1 MTPSVLL
8 YLRALVFYT
17 GVMTTL
23 CVFAPLALFIR
34 PLPYRTRYRLIIQTW
49 AHLNIRWLETTCRL
63 GFRVTGTEHL
73 PDGPA
78 IIFCKHQSAWETFA
92 LQEVFPP
99 YVWVL
104 KREVLWLPLFG
115 WGLATLDPIAI
126 DRKAGT
132 AALRQIVRTG
142 SARLESGLGVII
154 FPEGTRVRL
163 GERRRYEPGGG
174 MLAARSGFPVVP
186 VAHNAGLF
194 WPRQSWIKYP
204 GTIDVVI
211 GPVIDP
217 AGKSATEITVIAEDW
232 IEATCERLAASPAR
246 A

>member
-1 MTPSVLL
+1 MIPSVLL
-8 YLRALVFYT
+8 YLRGLLFYT
-17 GVMTTL
+17 GVFTTL
-23 CVFAPLALFIR
+23 CVFAPLALLVR
-34 PLPYRTRYRLIIQTW
+34 PLPYRTRYRLIIETW
-49 AHLNIRWLETTCRL
+49 VRLNSWWLEKSCRL
-63 GFRVTGTEHL
+63 GFRVSGAEHL

-92 LQEVFPP
+92 LHEVFPP

-132 AALRQIVRTG
+132 AALRQILRTG
-142 SARLESGLGVII
+142 SARLRDGLGIMI

-174 MLAARSGFPVVP
+174 MLAVRSGFPVVP
-186 VAHNAGLF
+186 VAHNAGRY
-194 WPRQSWIKYP
+194 WPRQSLIKYP
-204 GTIDVVI
+204 GIIDVVI
-211 GPVIDP
+211 GPAIDP
-217 AGKSATEITVIAEDW
+217 AGKSATEITAIAEHW
-232 IEATCERLAASPAR
+232 IETTCARLAALPECR
-246 A
+246 